1 MLTVNER
8 QRRYLSKPANMEKH
22 KARMRAYYIKN
33 KAKIRARHKARY
45 LRIKEEKMKQKE
57 KK

>member
-8 QRRYLSKPANMEKH
+8 QKRYLSKPANMEKH
-22 KARMRAYYIKN
+22 KERMRAYYIKN

-45 LRIKEEKMKQKE
+45 LRIKKE
-57 KK
+57 KLAKRERD